1 MRLKFWRNW
10 ARNWLSSNRATLP
23 TAIALPE
30 LMKPD
35 SSPPAAVAAKP
46 GRYLTFKLGRES
58 YGLPVLGVREIIRLC
73 PITPVPRM
81 PAYIKGVINLRGKV
95 IPILDLRAKFQLS
108 TESYGE
114 RACIIVVQ
122 VGAPPATVMLMGA
135 IVDAVEEVVQ
145 LGEAEL
151 EPTPDFGGSPNTD
164 YILGMA
170 TIHGGVK
177 TLLDLDKVFLKE
189 GLLTLVPSPTPNPQ
203 NQTQTV

>member
-1 MRLKFWRNW
+1 MTTESV
-10 ARNWLSSNRATLP
+10 A
-23 TAIALPE
+23 
-30 LMKPD
+30 
-35 SSPPAAVAAKP
+35 PPAAAAKP
-46 GRYLTFKLGRES
+46 GRYLTFTLGRES

-122 VGAPPATVMLMGA
+122 LGAPPANVMLMGA

-145 LGEAEL
+145 LVEADL
-151 EPTPDFGGSPNTD
+151 EPTPDFGGTPDTD

-170 TIHGGVK
+170 TVHGGVK

-189 GLLTLVPSPTPNPQ
+189 SLLTLVSPAIFNSQ
-203 NQTQTV
+203 NQTL